1 MEHYS
6 ALKRNAKLV
15 HIINYMNLQRITLSE
30 KVNFQEI
37 MGYIILFIKYFW
49 NAKILE
55 IKNR

>member
-1 MEHYS
+1 
-6 ALKRNAKLV
+6 
-15 HIINYMNLQRITLSE
+15 MNLQRITLSE